1 MQYQKVDINDPDALI
16 VKELEEELDDL
27 SKYDLDEKDILR
39 TMKINKLLAR
49 YKDVFERQYSLET
62 FYVIARATPINLTS
76 VFKLINLD
84 KTKFL
89 DLIKE
94 MRFYE
99 LIDVDA
105 SNDIEL
111 TKKGKQYA
119 KELGVDIFL

>member
-1 MQYQKVDINDPDALI
+1 MEYQKVDINNPDALI
-16 VKELEEELDDL
+16 VEELEREFDFTQ
-27 SKYDLDEKDILR
+27 YDLDEKDILR
-39 TMKINKLLAR
+39 TIKINKLLER
-49 YKDVFERQYSLET
+49 YKDVFQKEHSLQT

-76 VFKLINLD
+76 VFRLINLD
-84 KTKFL
+84 KNNFL

-99 LIDVDA
+99 LIDIDA

>member
-1 MQYQKVDINDPDALI
+1 MEYQKVDINDPDGMI
-16 VKELEEELDDL
+16 VSELEREFDFTQ
-27 SKYDLDEKDILR
+27 YDLDEKDILR
-39 TMKINKLLAR
+39 TIKINKLLAR
-49 YKDVFERQYSLET
+49 YKDVFEREHALQT
-62 FYVIARATPINLTS
+62 FYVIARATPINMTS

-84 KTKFL
+84 KNKFL

-105 SNDIEL
+105 SNVVEL

>member
-1 MQYQKVDINDPDALI
+1 MQYQKIDINNPDALI
-16 VKELEEELDDL
+16 VEELEREFDFTQ
-27 SKYDLDEKDILR
+27 YDLDEKDILR
-39 TMKINKLLAR
+39 TIKINKLLER
-49 YKDVFERQYSLET
+49 YKDIFQREHALQT

-76 VFKLINLD
+76 VFRLINLD
-84 KTKFL
+84 KSKFL

-99 LIDVDA
+99 IIDVDA

-111 TKKGKQYA
+111 TKKGKEYA

>member
-1 MQYQKVDINDPDALI
+1 MEYQKVDINNPDARI
-16 VKELEEELDDL
+16 VEELEAEFDFTQ
-27 SKYDLDEKDILR
+27 YDLDEKDILR
-39 TMKINKLLAR
+39 AIKINKLLDR
-49 YKDVFERQYSLET
+49 YKDIFTREHALQT

-76 VFKLINLD
+76 VFRLINLD

-99 LIDVDA
+99 LIDIDA

-119 KELGVDIFL
+119 QELGVDIFL